1 MSRVLEYII
10 KFIVFNAEVLLAGF
24 IMVKVFGMPMAELL
38 GIEGETDWWVD
49 YALPILLVLGNVT
62 FAMFDKL
69 LTMMV
74 TIYLVKWQ
82 KRFRKMFPFK

>member
-1 MSRVLEYII
+1 M
-10 KFIVFNAEVLLAGF
+10 AGF
-24 IMVKVFGMPMAELL
+24 IMVKVFGVPMAEFL
-38 GIEGETDWWVD
+38 GIEGETASWAQ
-49 YALPILLVLGNVT
+49 YALPITLAVGNVT
-62 FAMFDKL
+62 FLLFDKL